1 MSTIPVLSDS
11 ICSTTVRTYSLVWD
25 ASLPKARA
33 LIKSFGSVD
42 TSHTGAKLTF
52 TPMDASNSS
61 FSFVSL
67 VIRSNPPSLYSDCGE
82 WKGTA
87 RKFGLELMRTTV
99 PPSSSTP
106 ISMGVAA
113 AS

>member
-1 MSTIPVLSDS
+1 M
-11 ICSTTVRTYSLVWD
+11 
-25 ASLPKARA
+25 PKARA
-33 LIKSFGSVD
+33 PIKSFGSVD

-52 TPMDASNSS
+52 TPMDASSAS
-61 FSFVSL
+61 FSPVSL
-67 VIRSNPPSLYSDCGE
+67 TMRSNPPSLYSACGE
-82 WKGTA
+82 RNFSA
-87 RKFGLELMRTTV
+87 RKFGFALTRTTV